1 MKHKQNYK
9 KDFKKKPFRK
19 KSFGRHDFYLEGCP
33 EGVKV
38 PDSSTYSLE
47 RAMKYLKRQLKDSEK
62 IMRYKGKKEYIKPSA
77 VKRKQKSDA
86 VRKQQYHSY
95 LEAKR
100 DKGYVWMAMTKNGA
114 R

>member
-1 MKHKQNYK
+1 MKDRKQ
-9 KDFKKKPFRK
+9 R
-19 KSFGRHDFYLEGCP
+19 
-33 EGVKV
+33 V
-38 PDSSTYSLE
+38 
-47 RAMKYLKRQLKDSEK
+47 
-62 IMRYKGKKEYIKPSA
+62 RYKGKKEYIQPSA

-100 DKGYVWMAMTKNGA
+100 DNGYVWMAMTKNGA